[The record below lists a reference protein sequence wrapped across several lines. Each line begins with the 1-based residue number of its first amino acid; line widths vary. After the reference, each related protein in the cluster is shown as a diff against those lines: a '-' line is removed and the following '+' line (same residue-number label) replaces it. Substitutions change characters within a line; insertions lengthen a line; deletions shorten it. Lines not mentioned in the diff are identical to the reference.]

1 MLVLSSMFSNAI
13 KEISKFTRPILFVSR
28 LNSDKLIP
36 GSATLFFINEEGY
49 ALTCKHVVTS
59 IINVANASNK
69 AIFKFNGCYN
79 HVSDIKIIMHPT
91 YDIAII
97 KFNGDTPLYEGH
109 AYFKKDDNVSPGKFL
124 VRSGFAFP
132 EFNNYKIDIKTD
144 KLLFTNEGNQNAPLF
159 SNEGMVSRLVG
170 NENMVVGIELST
182 PGIKG
187 TSGGPLFDEFGLV
200 YGVQSLSKQY
210 HLGFDIVEESTLIN
224 GEYKHVSNYPFIALG
239 ECVSANVIKSF
250 LKENN
255 IKYYEK

>member
-1 MLVLSSMFSNAI
+1 MFSNAI

-144 KLLFTNEGNQNAPLF
+144 KLLFTNEGNQNTPLF

-239 ECVSANVIKSF
+239 ECVSANVIK
-250 LKENN
+250 
-255 IKYYEK
+255 

>member
-49 ALTCKHVVTS
+49 ALTCKHVVTI

-144 KLLFTNEGNQNAPLF
+144 KLLFTNEGNQNTPLF

>member
-79 HVSDIKIIMHPT
+79 HVNDIKIIMHPT

-144 KLLFTNEGNQNAPLF
+144 KLLFTNEGNQNTPLF

-187 TSGGPLFDEFGLV
+187 TSGGPLFDEFGLI

>member
-1 MLVLSSMFSNAI
+1 MFSNAI

-144 KLLFTNEGNQNAPLF
+144 KLLFTNEGNQNTPLF

>member
-1 MLVLSSMFSNAI
+1 MFSNAV
-13 KEISKFTRPILFVSR
+13 KEITKFTRPILFVSR
-28 LNSDKLIP
+28 LNSDKLVP
-36 GSATLFFINEEGY
+36 GSATLFFINEDGY
-49 ALTCKHVVTS
+49 ALTCKHVVTN

-69 AIFKFNGCYN
+69 AIFKFQGCYKTI
-79 HVSDIKIIMHPT
+79 HDIKITMHPI

-97 KFNGDTPLYEGH
+97 KFNGDTPLYEGY
-109 AYFKKDDNVSPGKFL
+109 AYFKKDNEVNPGKFL

-144 KLLFTNEGNQNAPLF
+144 KLLFTNEGNQNTPLF
-159 SNEGMVSRLVG
+159 SNEGMVSRLVAK
-170 NENMVVGIELST
+170 NNTITGIELST

-187 TSGGPLFDEFGLV
+187 TSGGPLYDENGII

-210 HLGFDIVEESTLIN
+210 HLGFDIIEESTLIN
-224 GEYKHVSNYPFIALG
+224 GEYKQISNYPFISLG
-239 ECVSANVIKSF
+239 ECVSLQVIKDF

>member
-1 MLVLSSMFSNAI
+1 MFSIAI

-144 KLLFTNEGNQNAPLF
+144 KLLFTNEGNQNTPLF